1 MPNINKIN
9 VNNTD
14 YDIAASLLS
23 PGSYING
30 QLYKGNNDIKNRFVC
45 TTAADVSEKVV
56 DTGDWKSSTLSDLWV
71 NFENTNTASSV
82 SLTVGSVTGPV
93 AVGDAIVRNN
103 VTATTIMPGMSWQCP
118 DTNIIMPIGDAT
130 FSRSGNTWTRTI
142 ITSGTPVS
150 GTSVLLNLSTGV
162 ISGADGTIA
171 GSTCTL
177 SYIAG
182 DASLETDYEAD
193 KWYHFLWTGLLWKD
207 LRVKYE
213 DWTFILSDYTS
224 LKKPVAVGETKPLYN
239 ITATVGPP
247 ILCAPLPNNP
257 GRIQQDNSASLTF
270 EALPGAI
277 MGASLITN
285 PTNAT
290 LVSYTRSEDQK
301 SATAVIANP
310 TGNVTISFPSQGRN
324 NLMLGA
330 TYKSGITLISS
341 KIYGAGGVNGAFYF
355 STVAGQTYT
364 VVKNLLRGSL
374 FRVGFT
380 TAVPASGM
388 DLSAF
393 QENNSGD
400 VITVTAPTGSKYLVI
415 QVHNGASDVD
425 GDIHEEMQKLMSAWN
440 SSTVYGYNLIVDAL
454 SPNPGGNSN
463 LYIKLNLNANGG
475 PGFTN
480 YLPTSQ
486 TDCSVFANK
495 TDTSSIG
502 ILSTYSGATLTDP
515 ITLKYI
521 TDITIW
527 ADNNAETIAT
537 LNDDILNVGSIY
549 SSALKY
555 NVRENSTLK
564 LKAAKSS

>member
-1 MPNINKIN
+1 MPDINKIN
-9 VNNTD
+9 VNNID
-14 YDIAASLLS
+14 YDIAAGLLS

-56 DTGDWKSSTLSDLWV
+56 DTGTWQSNSLTDIWV

-93 AVGDAIVRNN
+93 VVGDALVRNN
-103 VTATTIMPGMSWQCP
+103 VTATIILPGSSYQCP
-118 DTNIIMPIGDAT
+118 DTNILMPIGDAT

-150 GTSVLLNLSTGV
+150 GTSVLLTLSTGV
-162 ISGADGTIA
+162 ISGIDVGIL

-177 SYIAG
+177 SYIVGSPGTTFEAG
-182 DASLETDYEAD
+182 
-193 KWYHFLWTGLLWKD
+193 KWYHFLWTGNYWQD
-207 LRVKYE
+207 LTQKYE

-239 ITATVGPP
+239 ITASAYPP
-247 ILCAPLPNNP
+247 AVCTASPTNP
-257 GRIQQDNSASLTF
+257 ARIQQDNSASITF
-270 EALPGAI
+270 DAWPGAI
-277 MGASLITN
+277 MGTSLPVD

-290 LVSYTRSEDQK
+290 LTSYTRSEDQK
-301 SATAVIANP
+301 SATAVISNP
-310 TGNVTISFPSQGRN
+310 TGNVSINFSSLQRP

-341 KIYGAGGVNGAFYF
+341 KIYGSGAANGAFYF

-380 TAVPASGM
+380 TDVPTYSM
-388 DLSAF
+388 DLSGF

-425 GDIHEEMQKLMSAWN
+425 GDIHEEMQKLMSAWL
-440 SSTVYGYNLIVDAL
+440 SSTAYGNTVTVDAL
-454 SPNPGGNSN
+454 PPNTSGNSN
-463 LYIKLNLNANGG
+463 LYVRLNLNVILLGVQNS
-475 PGFTN
+475 
-480 YLPTSQ
+480 LPTSQ

-495 TDTSSIG
+495 TDTSGVG
-502 ILSTYSGATLTDP
+502 ILSTYSGVTLTDP
-515 ITLKYI
+515 ITLKYV
-521 TDITIW
+521 TDFAIW
-527 ADNNAETIAT
+527 ADDNSAVEATINGNNIE
-537 LNDDILNVGSIY
+537 VGSIY

-555 NVRENSTLK
+555 NVRESSTLK